1 MKIIRALWKVLISLK
16 FAVVV
21 MVILTTAMV
30 AATFI
35 ESLYDFQTAL
45 FYVYRTWW
53 FYATL
58 GALGTLIFCVA
69 MSRLPWQKKHI
80 PFLMAHLGILLLLY
94 GSWLTDRFGVD
105 GMLSVDEG
113 LSESAVEIN
122 EPLLVLAD
130 GQNVETVK
138 IPWLPPEEKFKPIS
152 IPRHGITVDQ
162 WITHAESN
170 IAFLPSN
177 AGIDAK
183 PALKVKVSGG
193 PGAPPFMRMG
203 QEFWLWSGDPTWSD
217 VQAGGARLMMTSA
230 SAEPVF
236 KPSQPTIAFRIDR
249 TNAQG
254 SYVLRYQVQTSEGKK
269 SKGEFKFSDSKELVG
284 RVIETGWKFEAKV
297 TIQEV
302 IPQAMSDVKYVP
314 SRIQYGSQT
323 NPPAIRL
330 RATSTDPAREGATI
344 WLGQGERAVF
354 ESQGKNIS
362 IGFFPRRVMLPFGI
376 LLHRFEIERY
386 EGTMNPKEFSSVVSI
401 SGGKPEGQ
409 NQPPQNVKIS
419 MNEPLKWG
427 GYTFYQS
434 SYVDAQPRP
443 ITSVFSV
450 NQDPGRWLK
459 YLGSL
464 LIVLGTILLFAVK
477 YIGKPKT
484 HSGVITQ

>member
-16 FAVVV
+16 FAVVI
-21 MVILTTAMV
+21 MVILTAAMV

-58 GALGTLIFCVA
+58 GALGTLILCVA
-69 MSRLPWQKKHI
+69 LSRLPWQKKHI
-80 PFLMAHLGILLLLY
+80 PFLLAHLGILLLLY
-94 GSWLTDRFGVD
+94 GSWLTDKFGVD
-105 GMLSVDEG
+105 GMLRVDEG
-113 LSESAVEIN
+113 TSESAVEVN

-130 GQNVETVK
+130 GTQVETVK

-152 IPRHGITVDQ
+152 VPQYGITVDQ

-170 IAFLPSN
+170 VAFLASDV
-177 AGIDAK
+177 GLDAK
-183 PALKVKVSGG
+183 PALRVKVSGG

-217 VQAGGARLMMTSA
+217 VPAGGARLMMPVNG
-230 SAEPVF
+230 AEPVM
-236 KPSQPTIAFRIDR
+236 KAGQPTIAFQMVG
-249 TNAQG
+249 TKPG
-254 SYVLRYQVQTSEGKK
+254 PYVLRYRLQTSEGKT
-269 SKGEFKFSDSKELVG
+269 SKGEMKFTDAKELVG
-284 RVIETGWKFEAKV
+284 KVIETGWKFEAKV
-297 TIQEV
+297 TIQEI

-314 SRIQYGSQT
+314 SRIQYGDQT

-330 RATSTDPAREGATI
+330 RADSAGPGQEGATI

-354 ESQGKNIS
+354 ESKGKNIS
-362 IGFFPRRVMLPFGI
+362 IGFFPRRVMLPFGVF
-376 LLHRFEIERY
+376 LHKFEIERY

-401 SGGKPEGQ
+401 SGSKPDGKE
-409 NQPPQNVKIS
+409 QPPQNIKIS

-427 GYTFYQS
+427 GFTFYQS
-434 SYVDAQPRP
+434 SYIDAQPRP
-443 ITSVFSV
+443 VTSVFSV

-477 YIGKPKT
+477 YVGRPKT
-484 HSGVITQ
+484 NTGVITQ